1 MLSELGHTHEAIF
14 AARVQQ
20 VNNLNNYF
28 VAKFLIMC
36 CICYRPRTSWHFY
49 LPRRDEIDFC
59 GFGMGT
65 SNCRESVLVMNPCC
79 EEASGTRGDGFR
91 IKIDEVKEA
100 RKVHGVIR
108 ERQNPVKGFEKDLE
122 MLYAAT

>member
-1 MLSELGHTHEAIF
+1 
-14 AARVQQ
+14 
-20 VNNLNNYF
+20 
-28 VAKFLIMC
+28 
-36 CICYRPRTSWHFY
+36 
-49 LPRRDEIDFC
+49 
-59 GFGMGT
+59 
-65 SNCRESVLVMNPCC
+65 MNPCC